1 MKKCIVLLFSS
12 ILFAGCSSIQPY
24 KDDPNYAPVM
34 PEMDKTPRPD
44 MGSLY
49 YPHQSLSLY
58 EDIKAH
64 RVGDLIT
71 VVLNEQMTGTKSSDS
86 DFEKKST
93 ATIADPTIVGTTP
106 DFGLSKILPIP
117 LSTTDNL
124 NLQTAIDA
132 KRKFEGDSSSSQS
145 NQLSGTITVTVT
157 KVYPNGN
164 LYVRGE
170 KWIQINHGDEFVR
183 ISGIVRPSDVTP
195 ENTIESH
202 RIADARIS
210 YSGKGA
216 LADANNPGWLMK
228 IINSPFWP
236 L

>member
-1 MKKCIVLLFSS
+1 MRKYCLVFTFLALT
-12 ILFAGCSSIQPY
+12 GCSHMQPIA
-24 KDDPNYAPVM
+24 DDPNYAPVM
-34 PEMDKTPRPD
+34 PEIDETPRPV

-49 YPHQSLSLY
+49 TPDQSLSLY
-58 EDIKAH
+58 EDIKAL

-71 VVLNEQMTGTKSSDS
+71 VVLNESTDGSKTSETDY
-86 DFEKKST
+86 EKKSD

-106 DFGLSKILPIP
+106 DFGLSKILPVP
-117 LSTTDNL
+117 LKTTDNL
-124 NLQTAIDA
+124 NLQTSIAA
-132 KRKFEGDSSSSQS
+132 ERSFEGDGSSKQK
-145 NQLSGTITVTVT
+145 NNLTGTITVTVT

-170 KWIQINHGDEFVR
+170 KWIKINYGDEFIR
-183 ISGIVRPSDVTP
+183 LTGIVRPQDISP
-195 ENTIESH
+195 ENTIKSS

-216 LADANNPGWLMK
+216 LADANNPGWLNK
-228 IINSPFWP
+228 LINSPFWP